1 MECSGNAILM
11 FANLSLD
18 GAEFFLSSSWN
29 PKALGEEP
37 RHSTASA
44 ELPAKASSGAS
55 RVSKPAG
62 TPAQPR
68 VLMTAALADITWS
81 RRTNQLNAADHPVSP
96 G

>member
-1 MECSGNAILM
+1 MECSGNATLT
-11 FANLSLD
+11 FPNLSLN
-18 GAEFFLSSSWN
+18 GAKFFLSSSWN

-37 RHSTASA
+37 KHSTASA
-44 ELPAKASSGAS
+44 ELPAKASRGAS
-55 RVSKPAG
+55 QVSKPTG

-68 VLMTAALADITWS
+68 VMMTAALADITWS